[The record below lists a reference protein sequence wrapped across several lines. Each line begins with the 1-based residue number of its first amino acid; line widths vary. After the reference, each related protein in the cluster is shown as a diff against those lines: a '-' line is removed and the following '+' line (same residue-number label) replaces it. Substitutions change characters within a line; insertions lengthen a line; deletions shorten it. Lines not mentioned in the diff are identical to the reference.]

1 MQPPKNASFP
11 VQPNSIRGKIE
22 HTPLES
28 AIRRHFNALKNQSV
42 EVPEWS
48 EPGKPC
54 ILYFDPVTVAERI
67 ELDQYRDDYHARVL
81 IMKARLPDGKPAFT
95 LADLHLLQHQA
106 SALVVARLANRILS
120 ADAMDPKLLGES
132 SAPAEKTDP

>member
-95 LADLHLLQHQA
+95 LDDVAEMLGK
-106 SALVVARLANRILS
+106 SALEIMDFPVAEFLMWVARIKIRRENVKRQ
-120 ADAMDPKLLGES
+120 
-132 SAPAEKTDP
+132 